1 MNYECVE
8 VPFLHSNLG
17 LLTLD
22 IFFNRKVLKD
32 LRKGRKAFFLPRTCL
47 PACRLH
53 ELSRIFMIYYL
64 FVYYLLSS
72 FLTAKYAKIYARNAK
87 VFLPRTCLPAGRL
100 HGLSRIFKIFYRFV
114 YYLLSSFHI
123 FIKNKSLMLLL
134 HKIT

>member
-22 IFFNRKVLKD
+22 IFFNRKVRKD
-32 LRKGRKAFFLPRTCL
+32 LRKGRKVFFLPRTS
-47 PACRLH
+47 PPGGRLH
-53 ELSRIFMIYYL
+53 E
-64 FVYYLLSS
+64 
-72 FLTAKYAKIYARNAK
+72 
-87 VFLPRTCLPAGRL
+87 
-100 HGLSRIFKIFYRFV
+100 LSRIFKIFYRFV